1 MEEVKRVG
9 VGIDLNIILAYAFG
23 LLLLYIV
30 GWLLFMPI
38 KFIVR
43 LLYNGVIG
51 GLMLW
56 ILNLVGGFFSI
67 YIAINPV
74 TALIA
79 GFLGIPGVIL
89 LIVLQYI
96 L

>member
-1 MEEVKRVG
+1 M
-9 VGIDLNIILAYAFG
+9 GISLDLNIILAYAFG

-30 GWLLFMPI
+30 GWLLVMPV
-38 KFIVR
+38 KFILR
-43 LLYNGVIG
+43 LLYNGIIG

-56 ILNLVGGFFSI
+56 ALNLAGSFFGLRV
-67 YIAINPV
+67 AINPV

-79 GFLGIPGVIL
+79 GFLGIPGVL
-89 LIVLQYI
+89 LLVVLNYI